1 MPHPVLLFLIALHWC
16 LIHTLAVPTF
26 NGQSAVSDDLLRDG
40 RFDYVVVGGG
50 TAGIVVAT
58 RLAQRSYT
66 VALIEAGGFYEYQSL
81 AAIPLGDII
90 PVGSDPRNKF
100 SIDWGFVTEN
110 QPGANNRPIHY
121 ARGKCLGGSSAL
133 NFMIYQRPTR
143 GAMERWATAVG
154 DSSYTFDRVL
164 PYFKRSV
171 QFTPPNQLTRFP
183 NSTPSFDPAAYDPQG
198 GPLHAS
204 YSNYAMPFSS
214 WMRLAMNA
222 LGIRDRDEFNLG
234 SLLGAQYCTSTIRPR
249 DQKRS
254 SSESSF
260 LETKPPL
267 LTTYTYV
274 LAKKILF
281 DSQKRATGVLAKSK
295 LGEFRL
301 HADKEVIVSAGA
313 FQSPQLLMVSGIGPA
328 KTLEDHGIP
337 VLADRP
343 GVGQNMWDHPLFA
356 PSYRVGMPTASTV
369 VTSISY
375 LLRQAANAAIFR
387 QGPFTSPITDYL
399 GWEKIPTS
407 LRANFSRETLQ
418 DLARFP
424 DDWPEAEYL
433 SAAAYVGDVSKP
445 VLIQPRDGYDYASIV
460 GVLVA
465 PTSRGNVTI
474 RSADTFD
481 LPTINPNWLSTETD
495 QEVAIATFKRTR
507 QAFESGAMAP
517 ILIGDEYYPGDR
529 VQSNAEILEFVK
541 DNMMTIWHAA
551 CTCKM
556 GTAKDAMAVVDSH
569 ARVFGVDGLRVV
581 DASAFPLLPPG
592 HPQSVVYMLA
602 EKISDA
608 IAAANGTTERR

>member
-1 MPHPVLLFLIALHWC
+1 MLRQIVLLLIALHWC
-16 LIHTLAVPTF
+16 LIHTLAAPALSD
-26 NGQSAVSDDLLRDG
+26 QLAVSDTLLADG

-58 RLAQRSYT
+58 RLAQKSYT

-81 AAIPLGDII
+81 SAIPLACLI
-90 PVGSDPRNKF
+90 PVGSDSRNKF
-100 SIDWGFVTEN
+100 PTDWGFVTHN
-110 QPGANNRPIHY
+110 QPGVNNRAIRY

-143 GAMERWATAVG
+143 GTMKQWAAAVG

-171 QFTPPNQLTRFP
+171 HFTPPNQQTRFP
-183 NSTPSFDPAAYDPQG
+183 NSTPSFDPAAYDPHG

-214 WMRLAMNA
+214 WMRLAMHSI
-222 LGIRDRDEFNLG
+222 GIEDRDEFNLG
-234 SLLGAQYCTSTIRPR
+234 SLLGAQYCTSTIRPL

-254 SSESSF
+254 SAERSF
-260 LETKPPL
+260 LETKPPW
-267 LTTYTYV
+267 LTIYTYV
-274 LAKKILF
+274 LAKRILF
-281 DSQKRATGVLAKSK
+281 NSQKRATGVLAKGK
-295 LGEFRL
+295 LGEFTL
-301 HADKEVIVSAGA
+301 HANKEVIISAGA

-328 KTLEDHGIP
+328 KTLEGHGIP

-343 GVGQNMWDHPLFA
+343 GVGQNMWDHPFFA
-356 PSYRVGMPTASTV
+356 PSYRVRVPTVPT
-369 VTSISY
+369 
-375 LLRQAANAAIFR
+375 LLANLLNLLTQAVNAVIFQ
-387 QGPFTSPITDYL
+387 QGPFTSPLTDYL
-399 GWEKIPTS
+399 AWEKIPNS
-407 LRANFSRETLQ
+407 LRANFSRKTIE

-424 DDWPEAEYL
+424 RDWPEAEA
-433 SAAAYVGDVSKP
+433 SYVGDVSKP
-445 VLIQPRDGYDYASIV
+445 LLLQPRDGYDYASIV

-474 RSADTFD
+474 RSADTVD

-495 QEVAIATFKRTR
+495 QEVAIATFKRIR
-507 QAFESGAMAP
+507 QAFASGVMTP
-517 ILIGDEYYPGDR
+517 ILIGSEYYPGNR
-529 VQSNAEILEFVK
+529 VQSDAEILEFIK
-541 DNMMTIWHAA
+541 NNMMTIWHAA

-556 GTAKDAMAVVDSH
+556 GTAQDEMAVVDSQ

-608 IAAANGTTERR
+608 IALANGTGERR

>member
-1 MPHPVLLFLIALHWC
+1 
-16 LIHTLAVPTF
+16 
-26 NGQSAVSDDLLRDG
+26 
-40 RFDYVVVGGG
+40 
-50 TAGIVVAT
+50 
-58 RLAQRSYT
+58 
-66 VALIEAGGFYEYQSL
+66 
-81 AAIPLGDII
+81 
-90 PVGSDPRNKF
+90 
-100 SIDWGFVTEN
+100 
-110 QPGANNRPIHY
+110 
-121 ARGKCLGGSSAL
+121 
-133 NFMIYQRPTR
+133 
-143 GAMERWATAVG
+143 MERWATAVG

-204 YSNYAMPFSS
+204 YPNYAMPFSS

-222 LGIRDRDEFNLG
+222 IGIPDRDEFNLG

-281 DSQKRATGVLAKSK
+281 DSRKRATGVLAKSK

-301 HADKEVIVSAGA
+301 HADKEIIVSAGA

-375 LLRQAANAAIFR
+375 LLRQAATAAIFR

-424 DDWPEAEYL
+424 NDWPEAEVCSFRPCLCY
-433 SAAAYVGDVSKP
+433 
-445 VLIQPRDGYDYASIV
+445 
-460 GVLVA
+460 
-465 PTSRGNVTI
+465 TT
-474 RSADTFD
+474 
-481 LPTINPNWLSTETD
+481 
-495 QEVAIATFKRTR
+495 RTWR
-507 QAFESGAMAP
+507 E
-517 ILIGDEYYPGDR
+517 
-529 VQSNAEILEFVK
+529 
-541 DNMMTIWHAA
+541 
-551 CTCKM
+551 
-556 GTAKDAMAVVDSH
+556 
-569 ARVFGVDGLRVV
+569 
-581 DASAFPLLPPG
+581 
-592 HPQSVVYMLA
+592 
-602 EKISDA
+602 
-608 IAAANGTTERR
+608 

>member
-1 MPHPVLLFLIALHWC
+1 MLRRVVLVLLALHWC
-16 LIHTLAVPTF
+16 LIHTIAAPTSS
-26 NGQSAVSDDLLRDG
+26 GQPGVSDSLLRDG

-58 RLAQRSYT
+58 RLAQKSYT
-66 VALIEAGGFYEYQSL
+66 VALVEAGGFYEYQSL
-81 AAIPLGDII
+81 AAIPLADII
-90 PVGSDPRNKF
+90 PVGSDPRNRF

-110 QPGANNRPIHY
+110 QPGANNRAIHY
-121 ARGKCLGGSSAL
+121 ARGKCLGGS
-133 NFMIYQRPTR
+133 PTR
-143 GAMERWATAVG
+143 GAMEQWATAVG
-154 DSSYTFDRVL
+154 DCSYTFDRVL

-171 QFTPPNQLTRFP
+171 HFTPPNQLTRFP

-204 YSNYAMPFSS
+204 YSNFAMAFSS
-214 WMRLAMNA
+214 WVRLAMNA
-222 LGIRDRDEFNLG
+222 IGIQDRDEFNLG
-234 SLLGAQYCTSTIRPR
+234 ALLGAQYCTSTIRPQ

-260 LETKPPL
+260 HETKPL
-267 LTTYTYV
+267 RLTTYTYV
-274 LAKKILF
+274 QAKRILF
-281 DSQKRATGVLAKSK
+281 DSQKRATGVLAKGK
-295 LGEFRL
+295 LGEFTL
-301 HADKEVIVSAGA
+301 HAEKEVIVSAGA

-328 KTLEDHGIP
+328 STLQDHGIP

-356 PSYRVGMPTASTV
+356 PSYRVRMPTASTV
-369 VTSISY
+369 VTSVSY
-375 LLRQAANAAIFR
+375 LLTQAANAVIFH
-387 QGPFTSPITDYL
+387 QGPFTSPVTDYL
-399 GWEKIPTS
+399 AWEKIPSS
-407 LRANFSRETLQ
+407 LRANFSEQTLQ

-424 DDWPEAEYL
+424 SDWPEAEYL
-433 SAAAYVGDVSKP
+433 STAAYVGNVSKP
-445 VLIQPRDGYDYASIV
+445 VLVQPRDGYDYASIV

-474 RSADTFD
+474 RSADTAD

-507 QAFESGAMAP
+507 QAFESRAMAP
-517 ILIGDEYYPGDR
+517 ILTGHEYYPGNR
-529 VQSNAEILEFVK
+529 VRSNAEILEFVK

-556 GTAKDAMAVVDSH
+556 GTAKDTMAVVDPQ

-602 EKISDA
+602 EKISDD
-608 IAAANGTTERR
+608 IVSANGTAGRC

>member
-1 MPHPVLLFLIALHWC
+1 MLRQVVLLLIALHWC
-16 LIHTLAVPTF
+16 LIPTLAAPAF
-26 NGQSAVSDDLLRDG
+26 SDQPAVSDTLVRDG

-58 RLAQRSYT
+58 RLAQKSYT

-81 AAIPLGDII
+81 NAIPLADFI
-90 PVGSDPRNKF
+90 PVGSDPQNKF
-100 SIDWGFVTEN
+100 TIDWGFVTRN
-110 QPGANNRPIHY
+110 QPGVNNRSIHY

-143 GAMERWATAVG
+143 DSMKQWAAAVG

-171 QFTPPNQLTRFP
+171 HFTPPNQLTRFP

-204 YSNYAMPFSS
+204 YSNYAMTFSS
-214 WMRLAMNA
+214 WMRLAMNSI
-222 LGIRDRDEFNLG
+222 GIQDRDEFNLG
-234 SLLGAQYCTSTIRPR
+234 SLMGAQYCTSTIRPR

-267 LTTYTYV
+267 LTTYT
-274 LAKKILF
+274 
-281 DSQKRATGVLAKSK
+281 GK
-295 LGEFRL
+295 LGEFTL
-301 HADKEVIVSAGA
+301 HANKEVLVSAGV

-328 KTLEDHGIP
+328 KTLDDHGIP

-343 GVGQNMWDHPLFA
+343 GVGQNMWDHPFFG
-356 PSYRVGMPTASTV
+356 PSYRVRMPTASTV
-369 VTSISY
+369 VTNLPY
-375 LLRQAANAAIFR
+375 LLTQAANAAIFR
-387 QGPFTSPITDYL
+387 QGPFTNPLADYL
-399 GWEKIPTS
+399 AWEKIPNS
-407 LRANFSRETLQ
+407 LRANFSKKTME

-424 DDWPEAEYL
+424 RDWPEAEYV

-445 VLIQPRDGYDYASIV
+445 VLLQPRDGYDYASIV

-474 RSADTFD
+474 RSADTAD

-495 QEVAIATFKRTR
+495 EEVAIATFKRIR
-507 QAFESGAMAP
+507 QAFESDVMAP
-517 ILIGDEYYPGDR
+517 VLIGDEYYPGNR
-529 VQSNAEILEFVK
+529 VQSNTEILEYVK

-556 GTAKDAMAVVDSH
+556 GTAQDPMAVVDSQ

-608 IAAANGTTERR
+608 ILSANGTARRR